1 MSFLRIVLAL
11 ALITLP
17 SLGADRPLTD
27 EDIVRLVITG
37 ESADSIIALIRSS
50 ETDFD
55 LADEMVEEMKL
66 AGVPGRISEAM
77 RQRHLEQTPAAEPSP
92 EAVEIPSL
100 PALVVHLEFKKQPVL
115 PKTFPEEVAKQAG
128 LREDEEGRRITGAA
142 LFVACTSATHVPDHW
157 RGKSP
162 LGRDFVF
169 APRHRML
176 LFEPAFQAGDG
187 KPAPLKLALP
197 ESVRLELETGEPHD
211 LVFGLAVEA
220 GGRYL
225 AIYQLRLDK
234 FSMQEGDIHKAVRVA
249 QKVMRTLEV
258 TIKQVGYE
266 PPETE

>member
-1 MSFLRIVLAL
+1 MSLRRNLVILLLAALPVLA
-11 ALITLP
+11 
-17 SLGADRPLTD
+17 ADKPLTD
-27 EDIVRLVITG
+27 ENIVRMVITG
-37 ESADSIIALIRSS
+37 ESTSSIIQRIRTSD
-50 ETDFD
+50 TDFD
-55 LADEMVEEMKL
+55 LSEEMVEEMQI
-66 AGVPGRISEAM
+66 AGVPGAVIRAM
-77 RQRHLEQTPAAEPSP
+77 QARHLELNPPAEPESGEIETP
-92 EAVEIPSL
+92 EL

-115 PKTFPEEVAKQAG
+115 PSALPEQVAEQAG
-128 LREDEEGRRITGAA
+128 IPIDEEGRRITGAA

-176 LFEPAFQAGDG
+176 LFEPAFEAGDG

-220 GGRYL
+220 GERYL
-225 AIYQLRLDK
+225 AVFQLKLDNLTLN
-234 FSMQEGDIHKAVRVA
+234 EGDIHKAVRVA